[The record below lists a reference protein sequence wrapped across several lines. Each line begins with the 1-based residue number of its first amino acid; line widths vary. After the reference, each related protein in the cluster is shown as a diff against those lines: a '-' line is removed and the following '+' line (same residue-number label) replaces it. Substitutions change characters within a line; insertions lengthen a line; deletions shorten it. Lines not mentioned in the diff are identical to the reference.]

1 MRKTSV
7 LFILAKNEAPPFN
20 GIYVINHLGPS
31 VQIDGAAG
39 KEILVSIPQRGLQVI
54 TDRSGTMKPDN
65 EKIQPFTRLDF
76 SFHYFLR
83 TSSCMAYA
91 TPCSLLERV

>member
-7 LFILAKNEAPPFN
+7 LFILAKSAAAPFN

-39 KEILVSIPQRGLQVI
+39 KEILVSIPQRGF
-54 TDRSGTMKPDN
+54 K
-65 EKIQPFTRLDF
+65 
-76 SFHYFLR
+76 
-83 TSSCMAYA
+83 
-91 TPCSLLERV
+91 SLLIEQGQ

>member
-7 LFILAKNEAPPFN
+7 LFILAKSAAAPFN

-54 TDRSGTMKPDN
+54 TDRTGTMKP
-65 EKIQPFTRLDF
+65 R
-76 SFHYFLR
+76 
-83 TSSCMAYA
+83 
-91 TPCSLLERV
+91 